1 MKLLGS
7 TKLKMTKEKINENL
21 AHLKTT
27 EVALSKRYFSIIV
40 LLTMIINII
49 QVSSKYLFQ
58 INRLVNY

>member
-1 MKLLGS
+1 MKLLGR
-7 TKLKMTKEKINENL
+7 TKSKMTKDKINENL

-27 EVALSKRYFSIIV
+27 EVAFLKRYFSIVI

-49 QVSSKYLFQ
+49 QDSSKHLFQ

>member
-7 TKLKMTKEKINENL
+7 TKSKMTKDKINENL
-21 AHLKTT
+21 AHLKTI
-27 EVALSKRYFSIIV
+27 EVALLKRYFSIVI

-49 QVSSKYLFQ
+49 QDSSKHLFQ